1 MSRLQK
7 NLAVLSTVLFFALGA
22 MAVSFASAAP
32 SPLGL
37 LTPSKAYGNLN
48 QPLSETHRRLLDL
61 AAVIEDGQLP
71 NFNREPSGWDR
82 DAGTPVE
89 NPGVPA
95 PSGTP
100 LTRKVSIRM
109 LKSVLNL

>member
-1 MSRLQK
+1 MSRLQR
-7 NLAVLSTVLFFALGA
+7 NLAVLSTLVFFALGA

-37 LTPSKAYGNLN
+37 LTPGKAYGNLE
-48 QPLSETHRRLLDL
+48 QPLSQSHRHLLDI

-71 NFNREPSGWDR
+71 NFAREPSGWDR
-82 DAGTPVE
+82 DGGAPVE
-89 NPGVPA
+89 NPGVLA
-95 PSGTP
+95 PSGSAFS
-100 LTRKVSIRM
+100 RKVSIRM